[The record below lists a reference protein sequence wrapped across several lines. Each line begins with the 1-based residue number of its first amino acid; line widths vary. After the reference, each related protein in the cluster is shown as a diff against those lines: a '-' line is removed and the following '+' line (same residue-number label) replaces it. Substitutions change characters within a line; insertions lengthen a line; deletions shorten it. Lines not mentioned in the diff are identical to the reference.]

1 MAFIKNFAHD
11 RILAPVRQLLLA
23 LLLASPAAARESS
36 LTPEMDRLV
45 MAGVDAIY
53 RMDFDAADAAAKQ
66 AMTLNPDYPHAYLGA
81 AATDFIRY
89 IYGPA
94 QADDRLVRSFESK
107 TETAIVV
114 AEKWMKTHPDDADVL
129 LVLGSGYGIRAR
141 LALERHQYLKGWTN
155 GSRSMKYI
163 RASIKADP
171 QEYDSYLGLGMFDY
185 YVDTIPRFAGW
196 LAKIMLGGNRARGLQ
211 ELAVTSEKGH
221 FARTAAQL
229 IQVEIFTQDAFGARN
244 TPEAVRLMKGIR
256 AKYPD
261 SSMLHSA
268 ATVAL
273 YENANYDEGLR
284 EAREYLKRVK
294 SGHYPAAN
302 NGMARALIGTM
313 LWANGEKEAGL
324 AEFREGFVP
333 SGAVSR
339 WEVWN
344 RVRAGQI
351 LDALGRRDEALAAYK
366 SAYAENDAWGF
377 RTVIKPCLSKPCVGP
392 QYPGLFSPN

>member
-1 MAFIKNFAHD
+1 MIGYP
-11 RILAPVRQLLLA
+11 APVRQLLLA
-23 LLLASPAAARESS
+23 LLLASPAAAREST

-53 RMDFDAADAAAKQ
+53 RMDFDAADAAARQ
-66 AMTLNPDYPHAYLGA
+66 AMALNPAYPHAYLGA

-94 QADDRLVRSFESK
+94 QKDDALVKSFEKK
-107 TETAIVV
+107 TEVAISV
-114 AEKWMKTHPDDADVL
+114 AEAWLKTHPDDPEAL

-163 RASIKADP
+163 RASIKSDP
-171 QEYDSYLGLGMFDY
+171 KAYDSYLGLGMFDY

-196 LAKIMLGGNRARGLQ
+196 LAKIMLGGNRARGMK
-211 ELAVTSEKGH
+211 ELAVTSENGH
-221 FARTAAQL
+221 FARVAAQL
-229 IQVEIFTQDAFGARN
+229 ILVEIFTQDEFGARN
-244 TPEAVRLMKGIR
+244 TAEAVRLMRGIR

-268 ATVAL
+268 EIVAL
-273 YENANYDEGLR
+273 YENKDTEEALR

-294 SGHYPAAN
+294 TGRYPAAN
-302 NGMARALIGTM
+302 NGMARALTGTT
-313 LWANGEKEAGL
+313 LWAKGDREAAL

-333 SGAVSR
+333 AGAVSR

-344 RVRAGQI
+344 RVRAGQL

-366 SAYAENDAWGF
+366 SAYAEADAWGF
-377 RTVIKPCLSKPCVGP
+377 RAVIKPCLSKPCVGP
-392 QYPGLFSPN
+392 RYPGLFSPN